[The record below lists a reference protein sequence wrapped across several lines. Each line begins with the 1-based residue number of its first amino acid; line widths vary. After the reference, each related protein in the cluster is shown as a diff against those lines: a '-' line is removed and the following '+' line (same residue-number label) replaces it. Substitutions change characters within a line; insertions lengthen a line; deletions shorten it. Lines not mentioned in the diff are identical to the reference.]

1 MTLAEVDRLLFV
13 DAVKIFRHAPVHL
26 EVAQILNLIL
36 VLVLHV
42 VLLAEVEIARLH
54 IIVDLLGD
62 LLARVDVLDLLQG
75 VNDVILALLLA
86 DIDVDL
92 KSLGCSISFFL
103 IIV

>member
-1 MTLAEVDRLLFV
+1 M
-13 DAVKIFRHAPVHL
+13 
-26 EVAQILNLIL
+26 
-36 VLVLHV
+36 

-62 LLARVDVLDLLQG
+62 LLASVDVLDLLQG